1 LPEVLKAS
9 ICVIP
14 IAVLTSWNGIRLHWG
29 TLTVELTHAVIAT
42 EIKWKEIK
50 MFEDIKREIR
60 SIKYKKFRQ

>member
-1 LPEVLKAS
+1 
-9 ICVIP
+9 
-14 IAVLTSWNGIRLHWG
+14 
-29 TLTVELTHAVIAT
+29 LTHAVIAT